1 MTSATGNGFDGLRV
15 VLFSVLPPVYGMLR
29 AWAEQHNYNI
39 RLLVTTPGPST
50 RRSSTYRDVIAMSP
64 PEQDIL
70 VSTHPRRLAAQI
82 APHKPDLIVSA
93 TFPYRIPPEVTAI
106 PRFGAVNLH
115 PTPLPLYRGPNPLR
129 LFYDGH
135 PVLGATLHRTE
146 EDFDTG
152 VIYSR
157 QERPMPD
164 DVSMESLF
172 PVWADAIGA
181 ALEEGTAR
189 AIAGEPGVIQDHTL
203 ATYGAPFTE
212 EEQWLDWSL
221 PSRLLQ
227 CRVTA
232 LTFADH
238 ARAII
243 DGTAY
248 EIERVTPL
256 VGVSP
261 AGAPGTVLARNGQA
275 FSIATSD
282 GVVLVTAKA

>member
-1 MTSATGNGFDGLRV
+1 MTGATQQGPDGLRV
-15 VLFSVLPPVYGMLR
+15 VLFSVIPPVYGALR
-29 AWAEQHNYNI
+29 SWVERHHHNV
-39 RLLVTTPGPST
+39 RLLITTPGPST
-50 RRSSTYRDVIAMSP
+50 RRSNTYRDVIAMTP
-64 PEQDIL
+64 PEHDIL
-70 VSTHPRRLAAQI
+70 ISTHPKRLAAQI

-93 TFPYRIPPEVTAI
+93 SFPYRIPPEVTAL

-129 LFYDGH
+129 LFYDAH

-157 QERPMPD
+157 QERPMPED
-164 DVSMESLF
+164 ASFESLF
-172 PVWADAIGA
+172 PVWADAVGA

-189 AIAGEPGVIQDHTL
+189 AVAGEPGTPQDHSL
-203 ATYGAPFTE
+203 ATYGAQFTE
-212 EEQWLDWSL
+212 DEQWLDWNL
-221 PSRLLQ
+221 PSRVLQ

-232 LTFADH
+232 LSFADQ
-238 ARAII
+238 ARATI

-256 VGVSP
+256 AGVSS
-261 AGAPGTVLARNGQA
+261 AGSPGAVLARNGHA
-275 FSIATSD
+275 FTIATAD
-282 GVVLVTAKA
+282 GAVLVTAKG